1 MSYRIICD
9 RDDPAWL
16 DKRRECGVGSSE
28 SPVILGLSKRTSIV
42 SIYAEKC
49 GVQIPEPK
57 NQEALWWGRT
67 LEEKALER
75 YFEQTGEK
83 FIPFQQMLQS
93 IEHPYLT
100 CTPDATRKQFSD
112 KMLARHADEITNI
125 DSNDYEETF
134 AEIKVTAY
142 RIQEWK
148 DGGVPPDVNC
158 QCQHVMAITG
168 GQEMRVMVLFF
179 PFELVYTTAVR
190 DDAFINDLL
199 IPKCRSFWDHVKN
212 KSPLPQEWIDG
223 SDKTSKALE
232 LLFSKSEPGGSIELD
247 GEYIDVFKERQQLKA
262 QEKELKEKA
271 GEIDNKF
278 KLLIGENETA
288 ILPDGSRVVWSKGT
302 KSRRISYKASAASQ
316 QGE

>member
-1 MSYRIICD
+1 MPYKIICD
-9 RDDPAWL
+9 RDDPKWL
-16 DKRRECGVGSSE
+16 DYRRELGVGSSE

-49 GVQIPEPK
+49 GVQLPELK

-67 LEEKALER
+67 LEGKACER
-75 YFEQTGEK
+75 YFDQTGEK
-83 FIPFQQMLQS
+83 LQPYQNLLQS
-93 IEHPYLT
+93 TAYPFLT
-100 CTPDATRKQFSD
+100 CTPDA
-112 KMLARHADEITNI
+112 INI
-125 DSNDYEETF
+125 GGTF

-168 GQEMRVMVLFF
+168 TSEMRVLVLFF
-179 PFELVYTTAVR
+179 PFELNYTTAIR

-199 IPKCRSFWDHVKN
+199 IPKCRSFWEHVQN

-223 SDKTSKALE
+223 SDATSKALE
-232 LLFSKSEPGGSIELD
+232 LLYPKSEAGGSIELD
-247 GEYIDVFKERQQLKA
+247 GEYIDVFKERQNLKT
-262 QEKELKEKA
+262 QEKEAKAKA
-271 GEIDNKF
+271 GKIDNRF

-288 ILPDGSRVVWSKGT
+288 ILPDGSRVVWSRGNG
-302 KSRRISYKASAASQ
+302 SRRISYKASKASK

>member
-1 MSYRIICD
+1 MSYRIVCD

-28 SPVILGLSKRTSIV
+28 SPVILGLSKRSSIV

-49 GVQIPEPK
+49 GVQFPEPK

-93 IEHPYLT
+93 IEHPYFT
-100 CTPDATRKQFSD
+100 CTPDAINSDGIFS
-112 KMLARHADEITNI
+112 
-125 DSNDYEETF
+125 
-134 AEIKVTAY
+134 EIKVTAY

-179 PFELVYTTAVR
+179 PFELVYTTVKR
-190 DDAFINDLL
+190 DIDFINDLL
-199 IPKCRSFWDHVKN
+199 IPKCCAFWGHVVN
-212 KSPLPQEWIDG
+212 RDPLPQEWIDG
-223 SDKTSKALE
+223 SDATSKALE
-232 LLFSKSEPGGSIELD
+232 LLYASKEPGGSIELD
-247 GEYIDVFKERQQLKA
+247 GEYIDVFKERQQFKK
-262 QEKELKEKA
+262 QEKKAKEEA
-271 GEIDNKF
+271 GKIDNRF
-278 KLLIGENETA
+278 KQLIGENETA
-288 ILPDGSRVVWSKGT
+288 ILPDGSRVTWSKGNG
-302 KSRRISYKASAASQ
+302 SRRIGYKASAASE
-316 QGE
+316 QGKDSNG